1 MKQFIDKLRSAVS
14 RFGGNSDLGFV
25 FGLFGAV
32 LLLVVP
38 VHKDLLSVLLVF
50 SIAIS
55 LLILL
60 TVIYVKEPPEFSV
73 FPTILL
79 AVTLYRLGLN
89 VASTRLILLDGDAG
103 SVIQSF
109 GTFVVGGNYVVG
121 SVIFLILVII
131 NFVVITKGAGRI
143 AEVTARFTLDAM
155 PGKQMSIDAE
165 MNSGVITEAQAL
177 EKREKIQKDADFY
190 GSMDGASKFVRGDAI
205 AGIFI
210 TVVNIIGGI
219 LIGYFQRDLTM
230 GDALQTYTILSIGD
244 GLVSQI
250 PAIIVSIA
258 AGILVTRS
266 SEESDLGEFVGRQL
280 TIYPRAVGISGAMLL
295 MFAFFLDET
304 FWPFFILS
312 MGCFAAAYH
321 FKKKADAEATVL
333 EELGAGDHAALAH
346 GGAGP
351 TAGQAGGGQ
360 SGIVPAGEEGAS
372 QLSPMESAIEQEVFG
387 LEMGYGLLVLAD
399 KKKGGDLLERI
410 TGARTN
416 FAKEMGM
423 LLPTIGVR
431 DNIELE
437 PNEYRFLL
445 RGKEIVRSTI
455 IPDRML
461 AMSMGGGDAGRLKG
475 IPTIEPVFGI
485 QAMWVPEEERRNAE
499 VEGCTVVDPSS
510 VLVTHL
516 SDVLKRNAYLILER
530 EGTQRLLDL
539 VKDRNPT
546 LVSELLPDLVNVGI
560 IQRTLQN
567 LLRERIPIKNLT
579 LILETIADMAALTK
593 NPDDLSEQT
602 RKRLGMY
609 FVKEYEVEPN
619 KLLAMTFEP
628 KLEQTLIGR
637 VKRSQFDIGMVM
649 DPDLTEGIIAE
660 IEPKIQEMTEKGLTP
675 VIVTTSELRL
685 AFRRFMEPSYPQL
698 VVLAYQELPSETQI
712 EPFGAIALSGQALPE
727 DIVSAMEAEGGPVN
741 PSSPEEVPVAA

>member
-1 MKQFIDKLRSAVS
+1 MNAVKAAVYNFLS
-14 RFGGNSDLGFV
+14 KFSGNSDLGFI

-32 LLLVVP
+32 FLLVVP
-38 VHKDLLSVLLVF
+38 IHKDFLSILLVI
-50 SIAIS
+50 SIAVS

-89 VASTRLILLDGDAG
+89 VASTRLILLDADAG
-103 SVIQSF
+103 SVIKSF

-121 SVIFLILVII
+121 AVIFLILVII

-165 MNSGVITEAQAL
+165 MNAGIITEAEAL
-177 EKREKIQKDADFY
+177 YRREKIQKDADFY

-205 AGIFI
+205 AGIII
-210 TVVNIIGGI
+210 TVVNVIGGI
-219 LIGYFQRDLTM
+219 LIGYFQRDMDVTS
-230 GDALQTYTILSIGD
+230 ALETYTILSIGD

-250 PAIIVSIA
+250 PAIIISIA

-266 SEESDLGEFVGRQL
+266 SDEANLGEFVGRQL
-280 TIYPRAVGISGAMLL
+280 TVYPRAIAISGVLL
-295 MFAFFLDET
+295 LLFSLFLSET

-312 MGCFAAAYH
+312 MVCFGSAFYLSR
-321 FKKKADAEATVL
+321 KKL
-333 EELGAGDHAALAH
+333 EETGIEELPNSSTKTPQGSSVGNPAPDSIAH
-346 GGAGP
+346 GSGT
-351 TAGQAGGGQ
+351 TA
-360 SGIVPAGEEGAS
+360 AS
-372 QLSPMESAIEQEVFG
+372 ELSPMEQAIDQEVFG
-387 LEMGYGLLVLAD
+387 MEMGYGLLVLAD
-399 KKKGGDLLERI
+399 KTKGGDLLERI

-416 FAKEMGM
+416 FASEMGM

-445 RGKEIVRSTI
+445 RGKEIVRASLV
-455 IPDRML
+455 PDRLL
-461 AMSMGGGDAGRLKG
+461 AMNMGDADDSKLNG
-475 IPTIEPVFGI
+475 IETTEPVFGI
-485 QAMWVPEEERRNAE
+485 KAYWIPQSDKRMAE
-499 VEGCTVVDPSS
+499 VEGFTVVDPAS

-516 SDVLKRNAYLILER
+516 SDSLKRFAYLILER

-539 VKDRNPT
+539 IKDKNPT

-567 LLRERIPIKNLT
+567 LLREKVSIKNLT
-579 LILETIADMAALTK
+579 LILETIADMAPVTK
-593 NPDDLSEQT
+593 TPDDLSEQA

-609 FVKEYEVEPN
+609 FVKELESDKN
-619 KLLAMTFEP
+619 KLTALTFEP
-628 KLEQTLIGR
+628 KLEQSLLQR
-637 VKRSQFDIGMVM
+637 VKRSQFDVGMVM
-649 DPDLTEGIIAE
+649 DPEVTQGILAE
-660 IEPKIQEMTEKGLTP
+660 LEPKIDEMSSAGLTP

-685 AFRRFMEPSYPQL
+685 AFRRFMEPSFPQL
-698 VVLAYQELPSETQI
+698 TVLAYQEIPSETYI
-712 EPFGAIALSGQALPE
+712 EPFGAISLPQYSIPQEIATNIE
-727 DIVSAMEAEGGPVN
+727 DELPNVSPTSKVTELAV
-741 PSSPEEVPVAA
+741 

>member
-1 MKQFIDKLRSAVS
+1 MNDLYQKFKSSLGRLR
-14 RFGGNSDLGFV
+14 GNSDLGFV
-25 FGLFGAV
+25 VGLFGAV
-32 LLLVVP
+32 FLLVVP
-38 VHKDLLSVLLVF
+38 VHKDILSILLVV

-60 TVIYVKEPPEFSV
+60 TVIYVKDPPEFSV
-73 FPTILL
+73 FPTLL
-79 AVTLYRLGLN
+79 LSVTLYRLGLN

-103 SVIQSF
+103 SVIESF

-121 SVIFLILVII
+121 TVIFLILVII

-165 MNSGVITEAQAL
+165 MNSGVITEAEAL
-177 EKREKIQKDADFY
+177 SKREKIQKDADFY
-190 GSMDGASKFVRGDAI
+190 GSMDGASKFVRGDAV

-219 LIGYFQRDLTM
+219 LIGYFQKEMTIVGSLEK
-230 GDALQTYTILSIGD
+230 YTILSIGD
-244 GLVSQI
+244 GLVSQV
-250 PAIIVSIA
+250 PAIIISIA

-266 SEESDLGEFVGRQL
+266 SEEANLGEFVGKQL
-280 TIYPRAVGISGAMLL
+280 TVYPRAIGIAGCMLL
-295 MFAFFLDET
+295 LFAFFLSET

-312 MGCFAAAYH
+312 MICFGAAYYYT
-321 FKKKADAEATVL
+321 KAASVEDSEFDEIGQASVPS
-333 EELGAGDHAALAH
+333 HASP
-346 GGAGP
+346 GGAP
-351 TAGQAGGGQ
+351 QQ
-360 SGIVPAGEEGAS
+360 SSALNPEEG
-372 QLSPMESAIEQEVFG
+372 QENKLSPMENAIEQEVFG

-399 KKKGGDLLERI
+399 KKKGGDLLDRI

-416 FAKEMGM
+416 FAREMGM

-445 RGKEIVRSTI
+445 RGKEIIRSTI
-455 IPDRML
+455 LPDRVL
-461 AMSMGGGDAGRLKG
+461 AMSMGGGDAGKLNG

-485 QAMWVPEEERRNAE
+485 QAMWIPDEERRNAE
-499 VEGCTVVDPSS
+499 IEGCTVVDPSS

-516 SDVLKRNAYLILER
+516 ADVLKRIAYLILER

-539 VKDRNPT
+539 IKDKNPT

-567 LLRERIPIKNLT
+567 LLRERISIKNLT
-579 LILETIADMAALTK
+579 IVLETIADMAAITK
-593 NPDDLSEQT
+593 NPDDLSEQA

-609 FVKEYEVEPN
+609 FVKEYEVETD

-628 KLEQTLIGR
+628 RLEQTLISR
-637 VKRSQFDIGMVM
+637 VKRSQFDIGLVM
-649 DPDLTEGIIAE
+649 DPNLTEGIIRE
-660 IEPKIQEMTEKGLTP
+660 IEPKIKEMTERGLSP
-675 VIVTTSELRL
+675 IIVTTTELRL

-698 VVLAYQELPSETQI
+698 VVLAYQELPTETQI
-712 EPFGAIALSGQALPE
+712 EPFGAIALEAQSLPP
-727 DIVSAMEAEGGPVN
+727 DIISAMEDSNTPRD
-741 PSSPEEVPVAA
+741 PQDVPVAA

>member
-1 MKQFIDKLRSAVS
+1 MNDLYLKFKSILGRL
-14 RFGGNSDLGFV
+14 GGNSDLGFV

-32 LLLVVP
+32 FLLIVP
-38 VHKDLLSVLLVF
+38 VHKDILSILLVV

-60 TVIYVKEPPEFSV
+60 TVIYVRDPPEFSV
-73 FPTILL
+73 FPTLL
-79 AVTLYRLGLN
+79 LSVTLYRLGLN

-103 SVIQSF
+103 SVIESF

-121 SVIFLILVII
+121 TVIFLILVII

-165 MNSGVITEAQAL
+165 MNSGVITEAEAL
-177 EKREKIQKDADFY
+177 SKREKIQKDADFY
-190 GSMDGASKFVRGDAI
+190 GSMDGASKFVRGDAV

-219 LIGYFQRDLTM
+219 LIGYFQKEMTIVGSLEK
-230 GDALQTYTILSIGD
+230 YTILSIGD
-244 GLVSQI
+244 GLVSQV
-250 PAIIVSIA
+250 PAIIISIA

-266 SEESDLGEFVGRQL
+266 SEEANLGEFVGKQL
-280 TIYPRAVGISGAMLL
+280 TVYPRAIGIAGCMLL
-295 MFAFFLDET
+295 LFAFFLSET

-312 MGCFAAAYH
+312 MVCFGAAYH
-321 FKKKADAEATVL
+321 YSKVASS
-333 EELGAGDHAALAH
+333 EESEFDEIGQTGGHSQTSP
-346 GGAGP
+346 GGAP
-351 TAGQAGGGQ
+351 QQ
-360 SGIVPAGEEGAS
+360 SSALSSESE
-372 QLSPMESAIEQEVFG
+372 QENKLSPMENAIEQEVFG

-399 KKKGGDLLERI
+399 KKKGGDLLDRI

-416 FAKEMGM
+416 FAREMGM

-445 RGKEIVRSTI
+445 RGKEVIRSTI
-455 IPDRML
+455 LPDRVL
-461 AMSMGGGDAGRLKG
+461 AMSMGGGDAGKLNG

-485 QAMWVPEEERRNAE
+485 QAMWIPDEERRNAE
-499 VEGCTVVDPSS
+499 IEGCTVVDPSS

-516 SDVLKRNAYLILER
+516 ADVLKRIAYLILER

-539 VKDRNPT
+539 IKDKNPT

-579 LILETIADMAALTK
+579 IVLETIADMAAITK
-593 NPDDLSEQT
+593 NPDDLSEQA

-609 FVKEYEVEPN
+609 FVKEYEVETD

-628 KLEQTLIGR
+628 RLEQTLISR
-637 VKRSQFDIGMVM
+637 VKRSQFDIGLVM
-649 DPDLTEGIIAE
+649 DPNLTEGIIRE
-660 IEPKIQEMTEKGLTP
+660 IEPKINEMTERGLSP
-675 VIVTTSELRL
+675 IIVTTSELRL

-698 VVLAYQELPSETQI
+698 VVLAYQELPTETQI
-712 EPFGAIALSGQALPE
+712 EPFGAIALEAQSLPP
-727 DIVSAMEAEGGPVN
+727 DIISAMEESNTPGDPQDI
-741 PSSPEEVPVAA
+741 PVAA

>member
-1 MKQFIDKLRSAVS
+1 MKEFIEKLKANLG
-14 RFGGNSDLGFV
+14 RFSGNSDLGFV

-38 VHKDLLSVLLVF
+38 VHKDILSILLVL

-60 TVIYVKEPPEFSV
+60 TVIYVKDPPEFSV
-73 FPTILL
+73 FPTLL
-79 AVTLYRLGLN
+79 LSVTLYRLGLN

-103 SVIQSF
+103 SVIESF

-121 SVIFLILVII
+121 TVIFLILVII

-165 MNSGVITEAQAL
+165 MNSGVITEAEAL
-177 EKREKIQKDADFY
+177 SKREKIQKDADFY
-190 GSMDGASKFVRGDAI
+190 GSMDGASKFVRGDAV

-219 LIGYFQRDLTM
+219 LIGYFQKDMTIIGSLEK
-230 GDALQTYTILSIGD
+230 YTILSIGD
-244 GLVSQI
+244 GLVSQV
-250 PAIIVSIA
+250 PAIIISIA

-266 SEESDLGEFVGRQL
+266 SEEANLGEFVGKQL
-280 TIYPRAVGISGAMLL
+280 TVYPRAIGIAGFMLL
-295 MFAFFLDET
+295 LFAFFLSET
-304 FWPFFILS
+304 FWPFFTLS
-312 MGCFAAAYH
+312 LVCFGAAYH
-321 FKKKADAEATVL
+321 YSKVASSNESEF
-333 EELGAGDHAALAH
+333 EEI
-346 GGAGP
+346 
-351 TAGQAGGGQ
+351 GQGGGMPAPSAPA
-360 SGIVPAGEEGAS
+360 SGSQQGAPSLNPEVGQEGK
-372 QLSPMESAIEQEVFG
+372 LSPMENAIEQEVFG

-416 FAKEMGM
+416 FAREMGM

-445 RGKEIVRSTI
+445 RGKEVIRSTI
-455 IPDRML
+455 MPDRVL
-461 AMSMGGGDAGRLKG
+461 AMSMGGGDAGKLNG

-485 QAMWVPEEERRNAE
+485 QAMWIPDDERRNAE
-499 VEGCTVVDPSS
+499 IEGCTVVDPSS

-516 SDVLKRNAYLILER
+516 ADVLKKIAYLILER

-539 VKDRNPT
+539 IKDKNPT

-567 LLRERIPIKNLT
+567 LLRERISIKNLT
-579 LILETIADMAALTK
+579 IVLETIADMASITK
-593 NPDDLSEQT
+593 NPDDLSEQA

-609 FVKEYEVEPN
+609 FIKEYEVETD

-628 KLEQTLIGR
+628 RLEQTLISR
-637 VKRSQFDIGMVM
+637 VKRSQFDIGLVM
-649 DPDLTEGIIAE
+649 DPSLTEGIIRE
-660 IEPKIQEMTEKGLTP
+660 IEPKIKEMTDRGLSP
-675 VIVTTSELRL
+675 IIVTTTELRL

-698 VVLAYQELPSETQI
+698 VVLAYQELPTETQI
-712 EPFGAIALSGQALPE
+712 EPFGAIAIETQSLPP
-727 DIVSAMEAEGGPVN
+727 DIISAMED
-741 PSSPEEVPVAA
+741 SSSSSSTDEVAVAA

>member
-1 MKQFIDKLRSAVS
+1 M
-14 RFGGNSDLGFV
+14 
-25 FGLFGAV
+25 
-32 LLLVVP
+32 LVVP
-38 VHKDLLSVLLVF
+38 VHKDILSILLVI

-55 LLILL
+55 LLILV
-60 TVIYVKEPPEFSV
+60 TVIYVKDPPEFSV
-73 FPTILL
+73 FPTLL
-79 AVTLYRLGLN
+79 LSVTLYRLGLN

-103 SVIQSF
+103 SVIESF

-121 SVIFLILVII
+121 TVIFLILVII

-165 MNSGVITEAQAL
+165 MNSGVITEAEAL
-177 EKREKIQKDADFY
+177 SKRAKIQKDADFY
-190 GSMDGASKFVRGDAI
+190 GSMDGASKFVRGDAV

-219 LIGYFQRDLTM
+219 LIGYFQKDMTISGSLEK
-230 GDALQTYTILSIGD
+230 YTILSIGD

-250 PAIIVSIA
+250 PAIIISIA

-266 SEESDLGEFVGRQL
+266 SEESDLGEFVGKQL
-280 TIYPRAVGISGAMLL
+280 TIYPRAIAISGAMLL
-295 MFAFFLDET
+295 LFALFLDET

-312 MGCFAAAYH
+312 MACFGAARH
-321 FKKKADAEATVL
+321 FSKKSLLEDGEL
-333 EELGAGDHAALAH
+333 EELGQTGAPMVGAAQ
-346 GGAGP
+346 
-351 TAGQAGGGQ
+351 QA
-360 SGIVPAGEEGAS
+360 SAANAPAAMNAEEGGEGK
-372 QLSPMESAIEQEVFG
+372 LSPMESAIEQEVFG

-416 FAKEMGM
+416 FAREMGM

-445 RGKEIVRSTI
+445 RGKEVVRSTI
-455 IPDRML
+455 MPDRVL
-461 AMSMGGGDAGRLKG
+461 AMSMGGGDATKLKG

-485 QAMWVPEEERRNAE
+485 HAMWIPEDERRNAE
-499 VEGCTVVDPSS
+499 IEGCTVVDPSS

-516 SDVLKRNAYLILER
+516 ADALKRIAYLILER

-539 VKDRNPT
+539 IKDKNPT

-567 LLRERIPIKNLT
+567 LLRERISIKNLT
-579 LILETIADMAALTK
+579 IVLETIADMAAITK
-593 NPDDLSEQT
+593 NPDDLSEQA

-609 FVKEYEVEPN
+609 FVKEFEVEPN

-628 KLEQTLIGR
+628 RLEQTLINR
-637 VKRSQFDIGMVM
+637 VKRSQFDIGLVM
-649 DPDLTEGIIAE
+649 DPSLTDGIIRE
-660 IEPKIQEMTEKGLTP
+660 IDPKIKEMTERGLSP
-675 VIVTTSELRL
+675 IIVTTSELRL

-698 VVLAYQELPSETQI
+698 IVLAYQELPTETQI
-712 EPFGAIALSGQALPE
+712 EPFGAIAIESQSLPP
-727 DIVSAMEAEGGPVN
+727 DIISAMENEPK
-741 PSSPEEVPVAA
+741 PDQSSEELTVAA

>member
-1 MKQFIDKLRSAVS
+1 MELFRKLSPFFV
-14 RFGGNSDLGFV
+14 RFKGNSDLGFI
-25 FGLFGAV
+25 FGLFAAV
-32 LLLVVP
+32 FLLVIP
-38 VHKDLLSVLLVF
+38 IHKDLLSVLLVF

-60 TVIYVKEPPEFSV
+60 TVVYVKEPPEFSV

-121 SVIFLILVII
+121 AVIFLILVII

-165 MNSGVITEAQAL
+165 MNAGIISEAQAL
-177 EKREKIQKDADFY
+177 EKRAKIQKDADFY
-190 GSMDGASKFVRGDAI
+190 GAMDGASKFVRGDAI

-219 LIGYFQRDLTM
+219 LIGYFQRELPITE
-230 GDALQTYTILSIGD
+230 ALQSYTVLSIGD

-250 PAIIVSIA
+250 PAIIISIA

-266 SEESDLGEFVGRQL
+266 SDEANLGEFVGKQL
-280 TIYPRAVGISGAMLL
+280 TIYPRAIAISGFLL
-295 MFAFFLDET
+295 LLFSVFLSET
-304 FWPFFILS
+304 FWPFFLLS
-312 MGCFAAAYH
+312 VSCFCLAYYLH
-321 FKKKADAEATVL
+321 KKAPAESEF
-333 EELGAGDHAALAH
+333 EEITESSNLAH
-346 GGAGP
+346 AEGRGAIQSSSQANSS
-351 TAGQAGGGQ
+351 AGAVQQEA
-360 SGIVPAGEEGAS
+360 VPS
-372 QLSPMESAIEQEVFG
+372 SNTSMEKAIEQEVFG

-399 KKKGGDLLERI
+399 KGKGGDLLDRI

-445 RGKEIVRSTI
+445 RGKEIARSSVM
-455 IPDRML
+455 PDRFL
-461 AMSMGGGDAGRLKG
+461 AMNMGGGNEDKIDGVA
-475 IPTIEPVFGI
+475 TVEPVFGI
-485 QAMWVPEEERRNAE
+485 KALWVSEKDKRKAE
-499 VEGCTVVDPSS
+499 VEGFTVVDPSS

-516 SDVLKRNAYLILER
+516 SDILKKSAYMILER
-530 EGTQRLLDL
+530 EGTQKLVDL
-539 VKDRNPT
+539 IKDNNPT
-546 LVSELLPDLVNVGI
+546 LVSELLPDLVSVGI

-579 LILETIADMAALTK
+579 LILETIADMASITK
-593 NPDDLSEQT
+593 NPDDLSEQA

-609 FVKEYEVEPN
+609 FVKEFEVEPN
-619 KLLAMTFEP
+619 KLVSMTLDP
-628 KLEQTLIGR
+628 KLEQILIQR
-637 VKRSQFDIGMVM
+637 VKKSQFDVGLAM
-649 DPDLTEGIIAE
+649 DADLTQGLISE
-660 IEPKIQEMTEKGLTP
+660 IVPKIDEMSDQGLNP
-675 VIVTTSELRL
+675 CMVTTSDLRL
-685 AFRRFMEPSYPQL
+685 ALRRFLEPSYPQL
-698 VVLAYQELPSETQI
+698 SIFAYQEIPPETMV
-712 EPFGAIALSGQALPE
+712 EPFASITLPQFSIPE
-727 DIVSAMEAEGGPVN
+727 NFSP
-741 PSSPEEVPVAA
+741 PSSNEPNQNPDLALAEPQLVN

>member
-1 MKQFIDKLRSAVS
+1 MIDLFARIKSAFARVS
-14 RFGGNSDLGFV
+14 GNSDLGFV

-38 VHKDLLSVLLVF
+38 VHKDLLSVLLVV

-55 LLILL
+55 LIILL
-60 TVIYVKEPPEFSV
+60 TVIYVKDPPEFSV
-73 FPTILL
+73 FPTLL
-79 AVTLYRLGLN
+79 LSVTLYRLGLN

-103 SVIQSF
+103 SVIESF

-165 MNSGVITEAQAL
+165 MNSGVITEAEAL
-177 EKREKIQKDADFY
+177 SKREKIQQDADFY

-219 LIGYFQRDLTM
+219 LIGYFQKDMTITASLEK
-230 GDALQTYTILSIGD
+230 YTILSIGD

-250 PAIIVSIA
+250 PAIIISIA

-266 SEESDLGEFVGRQL
+266 SEEANLGEFVGKQL
-280 TIYPRAVGISGAMLL
+280 TIYPRAIAIAGVMLL
-295 MFAFFLDET
+295 LFSLFLNET

-312 MGCFAAAYH
+312 MLCFATSYH
-321 FKKKADAEATVL
+321 FNKKLVSQESEFAELPSGHLNQIPQPSSGGSAPSTP
-333 EELGAGDHAALAH
+333 EEMED
-346 GGAGP
+346 
-351 TAGQAGGGQ
+351 
-360 SGIVPAGEEGAS
+360 SK
-372 QLSPMESAIEQEVFG
+372 LSAMENAIEQEVFG

-399 KKKGGDLLERI
+399 SKKGGDLLERI

-416 FAKEMGM
+416 FAREMGM

-445 RGKEIVRSTI
+445 RGKEIIRSSI
-455 IPDRML
+455 MPDRVL
-461 AMSMGGGDAGRLKG
+461 AMSMGGGDSSKLNG

-485 QAMWVPEEERRNAE
+485 KAMWVPEEEKRNAE

-516 SDVLKRNAYLILER
+516 ADVLKKEAHLILER

-539 VKDRNPT
+539 IKDKNPT
-546 LVSELLPDLVNVGI
+546 LVSELLPDLVNVGV

-567 LLRERIPIKNLT
+567 LLRERVSIKNLT
-579 LILETIADMAALTK
+579 IILETIADMATITK
-593 NPDDLSEQT
+593 NPDDLSEQA

-609 FVKEYEVEPN
+609 FVKEYESEPN

-628 KLEQTLIGR
+628 TLEQTLVSR
-637 VKRSQFDIGMVM
+637 VKRSQFDIGLMM
-649 DPDLTEGIIAE
+649 DPSLTEGIISE
-660 IEPKIQEMTEKGLTP
+660 VEPKIKEMADRGLTP
-675 VIVTTSELRL
+675 VLVTTAELRL
-685 AFRRFMEPSYPQL
+685 AFRRFMEPSFPQL
-698 VVLAYQELPSETQI
+698 VILAYQELPSETHV
-712 EPFGAIALSGQALPE
+712 EPFAAIAVQEQNFPPE
-727 DIVSAMEAEGGPVN
+727 IVSAMDNN
-741 PSSPEEVPVAA
+741 PNLQKDPQVVV

>member
-1 MKQFIDKLRSAVS
+1 
-14 RFGGNSDLGFV
+14 
-25 FGLFGAV
+25 
-32 LLLVVP
+32 
-38 VHKDLLSVLLVF
+38 
-50 SIAIS
+50 
-55 LLILL
+55 
-60 TVIYVKEPPEFSV
+60 
-73 FPTILL
+73 
-79 AVTLYRLGLN
+79 
-89 VASTRLILLDGDAG
+89 
-103 SVIQSF
+103 
-109 GTFVVGGNYVVG
+109 
-121 SVIFLILVII
+121 
-131 NFVVITKGAGRI
+131 
-143 AEVTARFTLDAM
+143 
-155 PGKQMSIDAE
+155 
-165 MNSGVITEAQAL
+165 
-177 EKREKIQKDADFY
+177 
-190 GSMDGASKFVRGDAI
+190 
-205 AGIFI
+205 
-210 TVVNIIGGI
+210 
-219 LIGYFQRDLTM
+219 LTM
-230 GDALQTYTILSIGD
+230 TEALQTYTILSIGD

-266 SEESDLGEFVGRQL
+266 SGESDLGEFVGRQL
-280 TIYPRAVGISGAMLL
+280 TVYPRAVAICGVMLL
-295 MFAFFLDET
+295 LFAFFLSET
-304 FWPFFILS
+304 FWPFFLLS
-312 MGCFAAAYH
+312 MGCFASAYH
-321 FKKKADAEATVL
+321 FYRKASAEASI
-333 EELGAGDHAALAH
+333 EELGGADPTARGGSASTPSLASGGAH
-346 GGAGP
+346 G
-351 TAGQAGGGQ
+351 
-360 SGIVPAGEEGAS
+360 EEAES
-372 QLSPMESAIEQEVFG
+372 QLSPMENAIEQEVFA
-387 LEMGYGLLVLAD
+387 LEMGYGLLILAD
-399 KKKGGDLLERI
+399 KKKGGDLLDRI

-416 FAKEMGM
+416 FAREMGM

-445 RGKEIVRSTI
+445 RGKEIVRSTV

-461 AMSMGGGDAGRLKG
+461 AMSMGGGDASRLDG

-485 QAMWVPEEERRNAE
+485 QAVWVPEEEKRSAE

-516 SDVLKRNAYLILER
+516 SDVLKRMAYLILER

-539 VKDRNPT
+539 IKDKNPT

-579 LILETIADMAALTK
+579 LILETIADMASLTK

-628 KLEQTLIGR
+628 QLEQTLVSR

-649 DPDLTEGIIAE
+649 DPNLTEGIIGE
-660 IEPKIQEMTEKGLTP
+660 IEPKIREMTEKGLSP

-712 EPFGAIALSGQALPE
+712 EPFGAITLPGQSFPDE
-727 DIVSAMEAEGGPVN
+727 IVNAMEAQQASQTPDEGVA
-741 PSSPEEVPVAA
+741 VAA

>member
-1 MKQFIDKLRSAVS
+1 MTDLFS
-14 RFGGNSDLGFV
+14 RFKRFLERFTGNSDLGFV
-25 FGLFGAV
+25 VGLFGAV
-32 LLLVVP
+32 LLLIIP
-38 VHKDLLSVLLVF
+38 VHKDILSILLVF

-60 TVIYVKEPPEFSV
+60 TVIYIKEPPEFSV

-89 VASTRLILLDGDAG
+89 VASTRLILLEGDAG
-103 SVIQSF
+103 SVIKSF

-121 SVIFLILVII
+121 AVIFLILVII

-165 MNSGVITEAQAL
+165 MNSGVITEAEAL
-177 EKREKIQKDADFY
+177 EKRARIQKDADFY
-190 GSMDGASKFVRGDAI
+190 GSMDGASKFVRGDAV

-210 TVVNIIGGI
+210 TVVNIVGGI

-230 GDALQTYTILSIGD
+230 TEALQTYTILSIGD
-244 GLVSQI
+244 GLVTQI
-250 PAIIVSIA
+250 PAIVVSIA

-280 TIYPRAVGISGAMLL
+280 TVYPRAVAICGVMLL
-295 MFAFFLDET
+295 LFAFFLSET
-304 FWPFFILS
+304 FWPFFLLS
-312 MGCFAAAYH
+312 MGCFAAAFH
-321 FKKKADAEATVL
+321 FHKKADAETSI
-333 EELGAGDHAALAH
+333 EQLGGTDSA
-346 GGAGP
+346 P
-351 TAGQAGGGQ
+351 QAGGSPSNPALA
-360 SGIVPAGEEGAS
+360 SGGAPGEDAGP
-372 QLSPMESAIEQEVFG
+372 QLSPMENAIEQEVFA

-399 KKKGGDLLERI
+399 KKKGGDLLDRI

-416 FAKEMGM
+416 FAREMGM

-461 AMSMGGGDAGRLKG
+461 AMSMGGGDASRLNG
-475 IPTIEPVFGI
+475 IPTVEPVFGI
-485 QAMWVPEEERRNAE
+485 QAMWVPEEEKRNAE

-516 SDVLKRNAYLILER
+516 SDVLKRMAYLILER
-530 EGTQRLLDL
+530 EGTQKLLDL
-539 VKDRNPT
+539 IKDKNPT

-579 LILETIADMAALTK
+579 LILETIADMASLTK
-593 NPDDLSEQT
+593 NPDDLSEQS

-628 KLEQTLIGR
+628 RLEQTLVSR

-649 DPDLTEGIIAE
+649 DPTLTEGIIGE
-660 IEPKIQEMTEKGLTP
+660 IEPKIQEMSDKGLSP

-712 EPFGAIALSGQALPE
+712 EPFGAIALPGQSFPDE
-727 DIVSAMEAEGGPVN
+727 IVNAMEGRQQT
-741 PSSPEEVPVAA
+741 SQSPEEGVAVAA

>member
-1 MKQFIDKLRSAVS
+1 MKELSSKIKSLFS

-38 VHKDLLSVLLVF
+38 VHKDLLSILLVI

-60 TVIYVKEPPEFSV
+60 TVIYVKDPPEFSV
-73 FPTILL
+73 FPTLL
-79 AVTLYRLGLN
+79 LSVTLYRLGLN

-103 SVIQSF
+103 SVIESF

-121 SVIFLILVII
+121 TVIFLILVII

-165 MNSGVITEAQAL
+165 MNSGVITEAEAL
-177 EKREKIQKDADFY
+177 SKREKIQQDADFY

-219 LIGYFQRDLTM
+219 LIGYFQKDMTITGSLEK
-230 GDALQTYTILSIGD
+230 YTILSIGD

-250 PAIIVSIA
+250 PAIIISIA

-266 SEESDLGEFVGRQL
+266 SEEANLGEFVGKQL
-280 TIYPRAVGISGAMLL
+280 TIYPRAIGIAGVMLL
-295 MFAFFLDET
+295 LFSLFLNET

-312 MGCFAAAYH
+312 LICFATAYH
-321 FKKKADAEATVL
+321 FSKKLSAQELEDAESLIGNMSPTPSSNVGATTTANQ
-333 EELGAGDHAALAH
+333 EDGDN
-346 GGAGP
+346 
-351 TAGQAGGGQ
+351 
-360 SGIVPAGEEGAS
+360 SK
-372 QLSPMESAIEQEVFG
+372 LSAMENAIEQEVFG

-399 KKKGGDLLERI
+399 NKKGGDLLERI

-416 FAKEMGM
+416 FAREMGM

-445 RGKEIVRSTI
+445 RGKEIVRSSI
-455 IPDRML
+455 MPDRVL
-461 AMSMGGGDAGRLKG
+461 AMSMGGGDASKLNG

-485 QAMWVPEEERRNAE
+485 QAMWVPEEEKRNAE

-516 SDVLKRNAYLILER
+516 ADVLKKEAHLILER

-539 VKDRNPT
+539 IKDKNPT
-546 LVSELLPDLVNVGI
+546 LVSELLPDLVNVGV

-567 LLRERIPIKNLT
+567 LLRERVSIKNLT
-579 LILETIADMAALTK
+579 IILETIADMASVTK
-593 NPDDLSEQT
+593 NPDDLSEQA

-609 FVKEYEVEPN
+609 FVKEYESEPN

-628 KLEQTLIGR
+628 TLEQTLVSR
-637 VKRSQFDIGMVM
+637 VKRSQFDIGLLM
-649 DPDLTEGIIAE
+649 DPSLTEGIITE
-660 IEPKIQEMTEKGLTP
+660 IEPKIREMSDRGLTP
-675 VIVTTSELRL
+675 ILVTTAELRL
-685 AFRRFMEPSYPQL
+685 AFRRFMEPSFPQL
-698 VVLAYQELPSETQI
+698 IILAYQELPSETHV
-712 EPFGAIALSGQALPE
+712 EPFAAIALEDNSLPPE
-727 DIVSAMEAEGGPVN
+727 IVSAMENDPN
-741 PSSPEEVPVAA
+741 IQNQPQVAA

>member
-1 MKQFIDKLRSAVS
+1 MAAFVQRLREK
-14 RFGGNSDLGFV
+14 FSDLGGYADLAFV

-32 LLLVVP
+32 FLLVIP
-38 VHKDLLSVLLVF
+38 VHKDLLSLLLVG
-50 SIAIS
+50 SIGIS

-60 TVIYVKEPPEFSV
+60 TVIYVKDPPEFSV
-73 FPTILL
+73 FPTLLL

-89 VASTRLILLDGDAG
+89 VASTRLILLEADAG

-121 SVIFLILVII
+121 AVIFLILVII
-131 NFVVITKGAGRI
+131 NFVVITKGSGRI

-165 MNSGVITEAQAL
+165 LNAGIITESDAL
-177 EKREKIQKDADFY
+177 RQREKIQKDADFY

-210 TVVNIIGGI
+210 TIVNIIGGI
-219 LIGYFQRDLTM
+219 LIGFFQRDMLIT
-230 GDALQTYTILSIGD
+230 DALQTYTILSIGD

-266 SEESDLGEFVGRQL
+266 SEETNLGEFVGRQL
-280 TIYPRAVGISGAMLL
+280 TIHPRAVGISGVML
-295 MFAFFLDET
+295 MAFAFFLSDT
-304 FWPFFILS
+304 FWPFFILAS
-312 MGCFAAAYH
+312 VCFVVAYSL
-321 FKKKADAEATVL
+321 KKKALEVGPEF
-333 EELGAGDHAALAH
+333 EELSAGSDAA
-346 GGAGP
+346 P
-351 TAGQAGGGQ
+351 SSQAGQARLPGGEAVPHAE
-360 SGIVPAGEEGAS
+360 SGPAK
-372 QLSPMESAIEQEVFG
+372 SPMESAIEQEVFG

-437 PNEYRFLL
+437 PNEYRLLL
-445 RGKEIVRSTI
+445 RGKEIARSSVL
-455 IPDRML
+455 PERVL
-461 AMSMGGGDAGRLKG
+461 AMNMGGGETGKLDG
-475 IPTIEPVFGI
+475 IPTVEPVFGI
-485 QAMWVPEEERRNAE
+485 EALWIPEDERRNAE
-499 VEGCTVVDPSS
+499 IEGCTVVDPSS

-516 SDVLKRNAYLILER
+516 SDILKKNAYLILER
-530 EGTQRLLDL
+530 EGTQQLIDL
-539 VKDRNPT
+539 VKERNPT
-546 LVSELLPDLVNVGI
+546 LVSELLPDLVTIGI

-567 LLRERIPIKNLT
+567 LLRERVPIKNLT
-579 LILETIADMAALTK
+579 LILETIADMASITK

-609 FVKEYEVEPN
+609 FVKDYEIEPG

-628 KLEQTLIGR
+628 RLEQILISR
-637 VKRSQFDIGMVM
+637 VKRSQFDIGLSM
-649 DPDLTEGIIAE
+649 DPPLTEGIVGE
-660 IEPKIQEMTEKGLTP
+660 MEPKIKEMLEQGLTP

-698 VVLAYQELPSETQI
+698 AVIAYQELPAETII
-712 EPFGAIALSGQALPE
+712 EPFGAIALPEQSLPE
-727 DIVSAMEAEGGPVN
+727 DITQAMEENRQFQPEGE
-741 PSSPEEVPVAA
+741 SALAA

>member
-1 MKQFIDKLRSAVS
+1 MNDLYQKFKSNLGRLR
-14 RFGGNSDLGFV
+14 GNSDLGFV

-32 LLLVVP
+32 FLLVVP
-38 VHKDLLSVLLVF
+38 VHKDILSILLVV

-60 TVIYVKEPPEFSV
+60 TVIYVRDPPEFSV
-73 FPTILL
+73 FPTLL
-79 AVTLYRLGLN
+79 LSVTLYRLGLN

-103 SVIQSF
+103 SVIESF

-121 SVIFLILVII
+121 TVIFLILVII

-165 MNSGVITEAQAL
+165 MNSGVITEAEAL
-177 EKREKIQKDADFY
+177 SKREKIQKDADFY
-190 GSMDGASKFVRGDAI
+190 GSMDGASKFVRGDAV

-219 LIGYFQRDLTM
+219 LIGYFQKEMTIVGSLEK
-230 GDALQTYTILSIGD
+230 YTILSIGD
-244 GLVSQI
+244 GLVSQV
-250 PAIIVSIA
+250 PAIIISIA

-266 SEESDLGEFVGRQL
+266 SEEANLGEFVGKQL
-280 TIYPRAVGISGAMLL
+280 TVYPRAIGIAGFMLL
-295 MFAFFLDET
+295 LFAFFLSET

-312 MGCFAAAYH
+312 MICFGAAYH
-321 FKKKADAEATVL
+321 YSKVASSEDPEFDEIGQAT
-333 EELGAGDHAALAH
+333 GPSHAPS
-346 GGAGP
+346 GGAP
-351 TAGQAGGGQ
+351 QQ
-360 SGIVPAGEEGAS
+360 SSAHNSEEG
-372 QLSPMESAIEQEVFG
+372 QENKLSPMENAIEQEVFG

-399 KKKGGDLLERI
+399 KKKGGDLLDRI

-416 FAKEMGM
+416 FAREMGM

-445 RGKEIVRSTI
+445 RGKEIIRSTI
-455 IPDRML
+455 LPDRVL
-461 AMSMGGGDAGRLKG
+461 AMSMGGGDAGKLNG

-485 QAMWVPEEERRNAE
+485 QAMWIPDEDRRNAE
-499 VEGCTVVDPSS
+499 IEGCTVVDPSS

-516 SDVLKRNAYLILER
+516 ADVLKRIAYLILER

-539 VKDRNPT
+539 IKDKNPT

-579 LILETIADMAALTK
+579 IVLETIADMAAITK
-593 NPDDLSEQT
+593 NPDDLSEQA

-609 FVKEYEVEPN
+609 FVKEYEVETD

-628 KLEQTLIGR
+628 RLEQTLISR
-637 VKRSQFDIGMVM
+637 VKRSQFDIGLVM
-649 DPDLTEGIIAE
+649 DPNLTEGIIRE
-660 IEPKIQEMTEKGLTP
+660 IEPKIKEMTERGLSP
-675 VIVTTSELRL
+675 IIVTTTELRL

-698 VVLAYQELPSETQI
+698 VVLAYQELPTETQI
-712 EPFGAIALSGQALPE
+712 EPFGAIALEAQSLPP
-727 DIVSAMEAEGGPVN
+727 DIISAMEDSNIPRD
-741 PSSPEEVPVAA
+741 PQDVPVAA

>member
-1 MKQFIDKLRSAVS
+1 MKQFLDKLRSAVS

-38 VHKDLLSVLLVF
+38 VHKDVLSVLLVF

-266 SEESDLGEFVGRQL
+266 SEESDLGEFVSRQL

-295 MFAFFLDET
+295 LFAFFLDET

-321 FKKKADAEATVL
+321 FKKKADSAAAVL
-333 EELGAGDHAALAH
+333 EELGAGDHSALAH
-346 GGAGP
+346 GGVGP
-351 TAGQAGGGQ
+351 SAGQTGGGQ
-360 SGIVPAGEEGAS
+360 SGLVPGGEEGAS

-530 EGTQRLLDL
+530 EGAQRLLDL

-567 LLRERIPIKNLT
+567 LLRERISIKNLT

-712 EPFGAIALSGQALPE
+712 EPFGAIALSGQTLPE
-727 DIVSAMEAEGGPVN
+727 EIVSAMEAEGGPVN

>member
-1 MKQFIDKLRSAVS
+1 MNDFTQKLKSSLS
-14 RFGGNSDLGFV
+14 RFSSGNSDLGFV

-38 VHKDLLSVLLVF
+38 VHKDILSILLVI

-60 TVIYVKEPPEFSV
+60 TVIYVKDPPEFSV
-73 FPTILL
+73 FPTLL
-79 AVTLYRLGLN
+79 LSVTLYRLGLN

-103 SVIQSF
+103 SVIESF
-109 GTFVVGGNYVVG
+109 GSFVVGGNYVVG
-121 SVIFLILVII
+121 TVIFLILVII

-177 EKREKIQKDADFY
+177 AKREKIQKDADFY
-190 GSMDGASKFVRGDAI
+190 GSMDGASKFVRGDAV

-219 LIGYFQRDLTM
+219 LIGYFQKDMTIVGSLEKYTM
-230 GDALQTYTILSIGD
+230 LSIGD

-250 PAIIVSIA
+250 PAIIISIA

-266 SEESDLGEFVGRQL
+266 SEEANLGEFVGKQL
-280 TIYPRAVGISGAMLL
+280 TIYPRAIAICGTMLL
-295 MFAFFLDET
+295 LFAFFLSET

-312 MGCFAAAYH
+312 MVCFGSAYH
-321 FKKKADAEATVL
+321 YSKIASSEESEF
-333 EELGAGDHAALAH
+333 EELGGD
-346 GGAGP
+346 AGP
-351 TAGQAGGGQ
+351 IPSSQQPGGLPQQ
-360 SGIVPAGEEGAS
+360 SSANSSEGGEGGK
-372 QLSPMESAIEQEVFG
+372 LSPMENAIEQEVFG

-399 KKKGGDLLERI
+399 KKKGGDLLDRI

-416 FAKEMGM
+416 FAREMGM

-445 RGKEIVRSTI
+445 RGKEVVRSTI
-455 IPDRML
+455 LPDRVL
-461 AMSMGGGDAGRLKG
+461 AMSMGGGDAGKLNG

-485 QAMWVPEEERRNAE
+485 QAMWIPDDERRNAE
-499 VEGCTVVDPSS
+499 IEGCTVVDPSS

-516 SDVLKRNAYLILER
+516 ADVLKRIAYLILER

-539 VKDRNPT
+539 IKDKNPT

-579 LILETIADMAALTK
+579 IVLETIADMASITK
-593 NPDDLSEQT
+593 NPDDLSEQA

-609 FVKEYEVEPN
+609 FVKEYEVETD

-628 KLEQTLIGR
+628 RLEQTLISR
-637 VKRSQFDIGMVM
+637 VKRSQFDIGLVM
-649 DPDLTEGIIAE
+649 DPSLTEGIIKE
-660 IEPKIQEMTEKGLTP
+660 IEPKIKEMTERGLSP
-675 VIVTTSELRL
+675 IIVTTTELRL

-698 VVLAYQELPSETQI
+698 IVLAYQELPTETQI
-712 EPFGAIALSGQALPE
+712 EPFGAIALETQSLPS
-727 DIVSAMEAEGGPVN
+727 DIISAMEDSNTAQR
-741 PSSPEEVPVAA
+741 SAEVPFAA

>member
-1 MKQFIDKLRSAVS
+1 MNDLYQKFKSNLGRLS
-14 RFGGNSDLGFV
+14 GNSDLGFV

-32 LLLVVP
+32 FLLVVP
-38 VHKDLLSVLLVF
+38 VHKDILSILLVV

-60 TVIYVKEPPEFSV
+60 TVIYVKDPPEFSV
-73 FPTILL
+73 FPTLL
-79 AVTLYRLGLN
+79 LSVTLYRLGLN

-103 SVIQSF
+103 SVIESF

-121 SVIFLILVII
+121 TVIFLILVII

-165 MNSGVITEAQAL
+165 MNSGVITEAEAL
-177 EKREKIQKDADFY
+177 SKREKIQKDADFY
-190 GSMDGASKFVRGDAI
+190 GSMDGASKFVRGDAV

-219 LIGYFQRDLTM
+219 LIGYFQKEMTIVGSLEK
-230 GDALQTYTILSIGD
+230 YTILSIGD
-244 GLVSQI
+244 GLVSQV
-250 PAIIVSIA
+250 PAIIISIA

-266 SEESDLGEFVGRQL
+266 SEEANLGEFVGKQL
-280 TIYPRAVGISGAMLL
+280 TVYPRAIGIAGCMLL
-295 MFAFFLDET
+295 LFAFFLSET

-312 MGCFAAAYH
+312 MICFGAAYYYT
-321 FKKKADAEATVL
+321 KAASVEDSEFDEIGQASVPS
-333 EELGAGDHAALAH
+333 HASP
-346 GGAGP
+346 GGAP
-351 TAGQAGGGQ
+351 QQ
-360 SGIVPAGEEGAS
+360 SSALNPEEG
-372 QLSPMESAIEQEVFG
+372 QENKLSPMENAIEQEVFG

-399 KKKGGDLLERI
+399 KKKGGDLLDRI

-416 FAKEMGM
+416 FAREMGM

-445 RGKEIVRSTI
+445 RGKEIIRSTI
-455 IPDRML
+455 LPDRVL
-461 AMSMGGGDAGRLKG
+461 AMSMGGGDAGKLNG

-485 QAMWVPEEERRNAE
+485 QAMWIPDEERRNAE
-499 VEGCTVVDPSS
+499 IEGCTVVDPSS

-516 SDVLKRNAYLILER
+516 ADVLKRIAYLILER

-539 VKDRNPT
+539 IKDKNPT

-567 LLRERIPIKNLT
+567 LLRERISIKNLT
-579 LILETIADMAALTK
+579 IVLETIADMAAITK
-593 NPDDLSEQT
+593 NPDDLSEQA

-609 FVKEYEVEPN
+609 FVKEYEVETD

-628 KLEQTLIGR
+628 RLEQTLISR
-637 VKRSQFDIGMVM
+637 VKRSQFDIGLVM
-649 DPDLTEGIIAE
+649 DPNLTEGIIRE
-660 IEPKIQEMTEKGLTP
+660 IEPKIKEMTERGLSP
-675 VIVTTSELRL
+675 IIVTTTELRL

-698 VVLAYQELPSETQI
+698 VVLAYQELPTETQI
-712 EPFGAIALSGQALPE
+712 EPFGAIALEAQSLPP
-727 DIVSAMEAEGGPVN
+727 DIISAMEDSNTPRD
-741 PSSPEEVPVAA
+741 PQDVPVAA

>member
-1 MKQFIDKLRSAVS
+1 
-14 RFGGNSDLGFV
+14 
-25 FGLFGAV
+25 
-32 LLLVVP
+32 
-38 VHKDLLSVLLVF
+38 
-50 SIAIS
+50 
-55 LLILL
+55 
-60 TVIYVKEPPEFSV
+60 
-73 FPTILL
+73 
-79 AVTLYRLGLN
+79 
-89 VASTRLILLDGDAG
+89 
-103 SVIQSF
+103 
-109 GTFVVGGNYVVG
+109 
-121 SVIFLILVII
+121 
-131 NFVVITKGAGRI
+131 
-143 AEVTARFTLDAM
+143 M

-165 MNSGVITEAQAL
+165 MNSGVITEAEAL
-177 EKREKIQKDADFY
+177 AKREKIQTDADFY
-190 GSMDGASKFVRGDAI
+190 GSMDGASKFVRGDAV

-210 TVVNIIGGI
+210 TVVNVIGGI
-219 LIGYFQRDLTM
+219 LIGYFQQDLSMTE
-230 GDALQTYTILSIGD
+230 ALQIYTILSIGD

-266 SEESDLGEFVGRQL
+266 SEESDLGAFVGRQL
-280 TIYPRAVGISGAMLL
+280 TIYPRAVAICGVMLL
-295 MFAFFLDET
+295 LFAFLLNET
-304 FWPFFILS
+304 FWPFFLLS
-312 MGCFAAAYH
+312 LGCFATAYH
-321 FKKKADAEATVL
+321 FVKKANAEGSF
-333 EELGAGDHAALAH
+333 EELDGTESVGSRTGGPSTPSLAPS
-346 GGAGP
+346 GVPGEDAGP
-351 TAGQAGGGQ
+351 
-360 SGIVPAGEEGAS
+360 
-372 QLSPMESAIEQEVFG
+372 QLSPMENAIEQEVFA

-399 KKKGGDLLERI
+399 KKKGGDLLDRI

-416 FAKEMGM
+416 FAREMGM

-445 RGKEIVRSTI
+445 RGKEVVRSTV

-461 AMSMGGGDAGRLKG
+461 AMSMGGGDASRLNG

-485 QAMWVPEEERRNAE
+485 QAMWVPEEDKRNAE

-516 SDVLKRNAYLILER
+516 SDVLKRMAYLILER

-539 VKDRNPT
+539 IKDKNPT

-579 LILETIADMAALTK
+579 LILETIADMASITK

-628 KLEQTLIGR
+628 KLEQTLVGR

-649 DPDLTEGIIAE
+649 DPSLTEGIITE
-660 IEPKIQEMTEKGLTP
+660 IEPKIREMTEKGLSP

-712 EPFGAIALSGQALPE
+712 EPFGAITLPGQSFPD
-727 DIVSAMEAEGGPVN
+727 DIVNAMEAQQTSQTSDEGMA
-741 PSSPEEVPVAA
+741 VAA

>member
-1 MKQFIDKLRSAVS
+1 MNDFTNKLKSTLS
-14 RFGGNSDLGFV
+14 KFSGNSDLGFV

-38 VHKDLLSVLLVF
+38 VHKDILSILLVI

-60 TVIYVKEPPEFSV
+60 TVIYVKDPPEFSV
-73 FPTILL
+73 FPTLL
-79 AVTLYRLGLN
+79 LSVTLYRLGLN

-103 SVIQSF
+103 SVIESF
-109 GTFVVGGNYVVG
+109 GNFVVGGNYVVG
-121 SVIFLILVII
+121 TVIFLILVII

-177 EKREKIQKDADFY
+177 SKREKIQKDADFY
-190 GSMDGASKFVRGDAI
+190 GSMDGASKFVRGDAV

-219 LIGYFQRDLTM
+219 LIGYFQKDMTILGSVEKYTM
-230 GDALQTYTILSIGD
+230 LSIGD

-250 PAIIVSIA
+250 PAIIISIA

-266 SEESDLGEFVGRQL
+266 SEEANLGEFVGKQL
-280 TIYPRAVGISGAMLL
+280 TIYPRAIAICGTMLL
-295 MFAFFLDET
+295 LFAFFLSET
-304 FWPFFILS
+304 FWPFFSLS
-312 MGCFAAAYH
+312 MVCFGAAYH
-321 FKKKADAEATVL
+321 YSKLAASAESEF
-333 EELGAGDHAALAH
+333 EEISHGAGLPASS
-346 GGAGP
+346 P
-351 TAGQAGGGQ
+351 QGGGVTQ
-360 SGIVPAGEEGAS
+360 PPTGLNSDDGQEGK
-372 QLSPMESAIEQEVFG
+372 LSPMENAIEQEVFG

-416 FAKEMGM
+416 FAREMGM

-445 RGKEIVRSTI
+445 RGKEVVRSTI
-455 IPDRML
+455 LPDRVL
-461 AMSMGGGDAGRLKG
+461 AMSMGGGDAGKLNG

-485 QAMWVPEEERRNAE
+485 QAMWVPDEERRNAE
-499 VEGCTVVDPSS
+499 IEGCTVVDPSS

-516 SDVLKRNAYLILER
+516 ADVLKKIAYLILER

-539 VKDRNPT
+539 IKDKNPT

-579 LILETIADMAALTK
+579 IILETIADMATITK
-593 NPDDLSEQT
+593 NPDDLSEQA

-609 FVKEYEVEPN
+609 FIKEYEVETD
-619 KLLAMTFEP
+619 KLLAMTLEP
-628 KLEQTLIGR
+628 RLEQTLISR
-637 VKRSQFDIGMVM
+637 VKRSQFDIGLVM
-649 DPDLTEGIIAE
+649 DPSLTEGIIRE
-660 IEPKIQEMTEKGLTP
+660 IEPKIKEMTERGLSP
-675 VIVTTSELRL
+675 IIVTTTELRL

-698 VVLAYQELPSETQI
+698 IVLAYQELPTETQI
-712 EPFGAIALSGQALPE
+712 EPFGAIALEAQSLPP
-727 DIVSAMEAEGGPVN
+727 DIISAMEESNTASN
-741 PSSPEEVPVAA
+741 ADEVAVAA

>member
-1 MKQFIDKLRSAVS
+1 MAAFVQRLREK
-14 RFGGNSDLGFV
+14 FSDLGGYADLAFV

-32 LLLVVP
+32 FLLVIP
-38 VHKDLLSVLLVF
+38 VHKDLLSLLLVG
-50 SIAIS
+50 SIGIS

-60 TVIYVKEPPEFSV
+60 TVIYVKDPPEFSV
-73 FPTILL
+73 FPTLLL

-89 VASTRLILLDGDAG
+89 VASTRLILLEADAG

-121 SVIFLILVII
+121 AVIFLILVII
-131 NFVVITKGAGRI
+131 NFVVITKGSGRI

-165 MNSGVITEAQAL
+165 LNAGIITESDAL
-177 EKREKIQKDADFY
+177 RQREKIQKDADFY

-210 TVVNIIGGI
+210 TIVNIIGGI
-219 LIGYFQRDLTM
+219 LIGFFQRDMLIT
-230 GDALQTYTILSIGD
+230 DALQTYTILSIGD

-266 SEESDLGEFVGRQL
+266 SEETNLGEFVGRQL
-280 TIYPRAVGISGAMLL
+280 TIHPRAVGISGVML
-295 MFAFFLDET
+295 MAFAFFLSDT
-304 FWPFFILS
+304 FWPFFILGS
-312 MGCFAAAYH
+312 VCFVVAYSL
-321 FKKKADAEATVL
+321 KKKALEVGSEF
-333 EELGAGDHAALAH
+333 EELSAGSDAA
-346 GGAGP
+346 P
-351 TAGQAGGGQ
+351 SPQAGQARLPGGETAPHAE
-360 SGIVPAGEEGAS
+360 SGPAK
-372 QLSPMESAIEQEVFG
+372 SPMESAIEQEVFG

-437 PNEYRFLL
+437 PNEYRLLL
-445 RGKEIVRSTI
+445 RGKEIARSSVL
-455 IPDRML
+455 PERVL
-461 AMSMGGGDAGRLKG
+461 AMNMGGGETGKLDG
-475 IPTIEPVFGI
+475 IPTVEPVFGI
-485 QAMWVPEEERRNAE
+485 EALWIPEDERRNAE
-499 VEGCTVVDPSS
+499 IEGCTVVDPSS

-516 SDVLKRNAYLILER
+516 SDILKKNAYLILER
-530 EGTQRLLDL
+530 EGTQQLIDL
-539 VKDRNPT
+539 VKERNPT
-546 LVSELLPDLVNVGI
+546 LVSELLPDLVTIGI

-567 LLRERIPIKNLT
+567 LLRERVPIKNLT
-579 LILETIADMAALTK
+579 LILETIADMASITK

-609 FVKEYEVEPN
+609 FVKDYEIEPG

-628 KLEQTLIGR
+628 RLEQILISR
-637 VKRSQFDIGMVM
+637 VKRSQFDIGLSM
-649 DPDLTEGIIAE
+649 DPPLTEGIVGE
-660 IEPKIQEMTEKGLTP
+660 MEPKIKEMLEQGLTP

-698 VVLAYQELPSETQI
+698 AVIAYQELPAETII
-712 EPFGAIALSGQALPE
+712 EPFGAIALPEQSLPE
-727 DIVSAMEAEGGPVN
+727 DITQAMEENRQFQPEGE
-741 PSSPEEVPVAA
+741 SALAA

>member
-1 MKQFIDKLRSAVS
+1 MNDFTQKLKSSLS
-14 RFGGNSDLGFV
+14 RFSSGNSDLGFV

-38 VHKDLLSVLLVF
+38 VHKDILSILLVI

-60 TVIYVKEPPEFSV
+60 TVIYVKDPPEFSV
-73 FPTILL
+73 FPTLL
-79 AVTLYRLGLN
+79 LSVTLYRLGLN

-103 SVIQSF
+103 SVIESF
-109 GTFVVGGNYVVG
+109 GSFVVGGNYVVG
-121 SVIFLILVII
+121 TVIFLILVII

-177 EKREKIQKDADFY
+177 AKREKIQKDADFY
-190 GSMDGASKFVRGDAI
+190 GSMDGASKFVRGDAV

-219 LIGYFQRDLTM
+219 LIGYFQKDMTIVGSLEKYTM
-230 GDALQTYTILSIGD
+230 LSIGD

-250 PAIIVSIA
+250 PAIIISIA

-266 SEESDLGEFVGRQL
+266 SEEANLGEFVGKQL
-280 TIYPRAVGISGAMLL
+280 TIYPRAIAICGTMLL
-295 MFAFFLDET
+295 LFAFFLSET

-312 MGCFAAAYH
+312 MVCFGSAYH
-321 FKKKADAEATVL
+321 YSKIASSEESEF
-333 EELGAGDHAALAH
+333 EELGGD
-346 GGAGP
+346 AGP
-351 TAGQAGGGQ
+351 IPSSQQPGGLPQQ
-360 SGIVPAGEEGAS
+360 SSANSSEGGESGK
-372 QLSPMESAIEQEVFG
+372 LSPMENAIEQEVFG

-399 KKKGGDLLERI
+399 KKKGGDLLDRI

-416 FAKEMGM
+416 FAREMGM

-445 RGKEIVRSTI
+445 RGKEVVRSTI
-455 IPDRML
+455 LPDRVL
-461 AMSMGGGDAGRLKG
+461 AMSMGGGDAGKLNG

-485 QAMWVPEEERRNAE
+485 QAMWIPDDERRNAE
-499 VEGCTVVDPSS
+499 IEGCTVVDPSS

-516 SDVLKRNAYLILER
+516 ADVLKRIAYLILER

-539 VKDRNPT
+539 IKDKNPT

-579 LILETIADMAALTK
+579 IVLETIADMASITK
-593 NPDDLSEQT
+593 NPDDLSEQA

-609 FVKEYEVEPN
+609 FVKEYEVETD

-628 KLEQTLIGR
+628 RLEQTLISR
-637 VKRSQFDIGMVM
+637 VKRSQFDIGLVM
-649 DPDLTEGIIAE
+649 DPSLTEGIIKE
-660 IEPKIQEMTEKGLTP
+660 IEPKIKEMTERGLSP
-675 VIVTTSELRL
+675 IIVTTTELRL

-698 VVLAYQELPSETQI
+698 IVLAYQELPTETQI
-712 EPFGAIALSGQALPE
+712 EPFGAIALETQSLPS
-727 DIVSAMEAEGGPVN
+727 DIISAMEDSNTAQR
-741 PSSPEEVPVAA
+741 SAEVPFAA

>member
-1 MKQFIDKLRSAVS
+1 MNDLYQKFKSNLGRLS
-14 RFGGNSDLGFV
+14 GNSDLGFV

-32 LLLVVP
+32 FLLVVP
-38 VHKDLLSVLLVF
+38 VHKDILSILLVV

-60 TVIYVKEPPEFSV
+60 TVIYVKDPPEFSV
-73 FPTILL
+73 FPTLL
-79 AVTLYRLGLN
+79 LSVTLYRLGLN

-103 SVIQSF
+103 SVIESF

-121 SVIFLILVII
+121 TVIFLILVII

-165 MNSGVITEAQAL
+165 MNSGVITEAEAL
-177 EKREKIQKDADFY
+177 SKREKIQKDADFY
-190 GSMDGASKFVRGDAI
+190 GSMDGASKFVRGDAV
-205 AGIFI
+205 AGVFI

-219 LIGYFQRDLTM
+219 LIGYFQKEMTIVGSLEK
-230 GDALQTYTILSIGD
+230 YTILSIGD
-244 GLVSQI
+244 GLVSQV
-250 PAIIVSIA
+250 PAIIISIA

-266 SEESDLGEFVGRQL
+266 SEEANLGEFVGKQL
-280 TIYPRAVGISGAMLL
+280 TVYPRAIGIAGCMLL
-295 MFAFFLDET
+295 LFSFFLSET

-312 MGCFAAAYH
+312 MVCFGAAYH
-321 FKKKADAEATVL
+321 YSKVASSEDSEFDEI
-333 EELGAGDHAALAH
+333 
-346 GGAGP
+346 
-351 TAGQAGGGQ
+351 GQASGPSQAPQGGVPQQ
-360 SGIVPAGEEGAS
+360 SSALNSEEG
-372 QLSPMESAIEQEVFG
+372 QENKLSPMENAIEQEVFG

-399 KKKGGDLLERI
+399 KKKGGDLLDRI

-416 FAKEMGM
+416 FAREMGM

-445 RGKEIVRSTI
+445 RGKEIIRSTI
-455 IPDRML
+455 LPDRVL
-461 AMSMGGGDAGRLKG
+461 AMSMGGGDAGKLNG

-485 QAMWVPEEERRNAE
+485 QAMWIPDEERRNAE
-499 VEGCTVVDPSS
+499 IEGCTVVDPSS

-516 SDVLKRNAYLILER
+516 ADVLKRIAYLILER

-539 VKDRNPT
+539 IKDKNPT

-579 LILETIADMAALTK
+579 IVLETIADMAAITK
-593 NPDDLSEQT
+593 NPDDLSEQA

-609 FVKEYEVEPN
+609 FVKEYEVETD

-628 KLEQTLIGR
+628 RLEQTLISR
-637 VKRSQFDIGMVM
+637 VKRSQFDIGLVM
-649 DPDLTEGIIAE
+649 DPNLTEGIIRE
-660 IEPKIQEMTEKGLTP
+660 IEPKIKEMTERGLSP
-675 VIVTTSELRL
+675 IIVTTTELRL

-698 VVLAYQELPSETQI
+698 VVLAYQELPTETQI
-712 EPFGAIALSGQALPE
+712 EPFGAIALEAQSLPP
-727 DIVSAMEAEGGPVN
+727 DIISAMEDSNTPGDPQDI
-741 PSSPEEVPVAA
+741 PVAA